1 MGAGLR
7 GFRRLLRLRAVTVSG
22 LGCPG
27 PHLPPNHAS
36 GLQDQGQSGN
46 VPGKKPVLPEGELG
60 SKQQWKERSGLRGGH
75 APGQGRAGWLTGTGS
90 L

>member
-1 MGAGLR
+1 MGAGIR
-7 GFRRLLRLRAVTVSG
+7 GFRRLLKPRAVRASV

-46 VPGKKPVLPEGELG
+46 VPGKKPVLSEGQMG
-60 SKQQWKERSGLRGGH
+60 AGTAADKALRGE
-75 APGQGRAGWLTGTGS
+75 R
-90 L
+90 